1 MCLIAYVP
9 FHLNGVREFFCVV
22 SRQWAVRAVVVS
34 RQCGIKVDIK
44 KEVAIELQPLGLVA
58 GARLE
63 LTTFGL

>member
-1 MCLIAYVP
+1 MALG
-9 FHLNGVREFFCVV
+9 NFFCVV